1 MTRSAGLLS
10 LGLLA
15 SSLLL
20 QASPARAESS
30 AEGPPPAHARVVDV
44 YDGDTFTLDTGD
56 RIRLRWV
63 NTPELKPY
71 EEKADE
77 ARALT
82 AGLLMGKE
90 VTLSYGPNT
99 RDGYGRL
106 IASVKVGDQDLA
118 LALVEKGLG
127 HIFAIP
133 PVDEDLTDLVKAQ
146 GEARKAGLGIWSVD
160 GYQGSLHITSF
171 HANGRGDERLDPNT
185 EYLRVCNVSAEPLSL
200 AGYKLTDITN
210 NTWTLP
216 DVTVPAGYTFEIR
229 SGHGD
234 DQTDIGSQLKIYL
247 DSDTPV
253 WNNDRD
259 RATLL
264 DPNGKVMDTRD
275 HAPKSRQN

>member
-1 MTRSAGLLS
+1 MVLL
-10 LGLLA
+10 LGLA
-15 SSLLL
+15 SV
-20 QASPARAESS
+20 ATGAEG
-30 AEGPPPAHARVVDV
+30 GPPPTKARVVDV

-56 RIRLRWV
+56 RVRLQWV

-71 EEKADE
+71 EPKSEE

-82 AGLLMGKE
+82 ASIVMGKE
-90 VTLSYGPNT
+90 VDLSYGPTT

-127 HIFAIP
+127 HVFAIP
-133 PVDEDLTDLVKAQ
+133 PVHTDLGVLVAAQ
-146 GEARKAGLGIWSVD
+146 GEARDSQLGIWAVE
-160 GYQGSLHITSF
+160 GYQGTLHITSF

-185 EYLRVCNVSAEPLSL
+185 EYLRVCNVSDAPLSL

-210 NTWTLP
+210 NTWPLP
-216 DVTVPAGYTFEIR
+216 DVTVPAGYTFELR
-229 SGHGD
+229 TGHGD
-234 DQTDIGSQLKIYL
+234 DQTDIGQQLKIYL
-247 DSDTPV
+247 DSDQPI

-264 DPNGKVMDTRD
+264 DPDGKVVDSRE